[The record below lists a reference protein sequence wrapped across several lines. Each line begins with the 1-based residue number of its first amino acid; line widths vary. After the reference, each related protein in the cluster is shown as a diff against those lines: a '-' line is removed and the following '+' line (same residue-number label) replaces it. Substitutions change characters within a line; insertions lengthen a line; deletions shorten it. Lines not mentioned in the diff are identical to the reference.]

1 MQTQSHAM
9 KPQQTGGLL
18 PLPPLGGAQPLHQ
31 QQHPSFVPSPH
42 FNPHKRRG
50 GGGGRERREGGNHYH
65 NHNHNKRQRGQPY
78 YDNHR
83 RGGGF
88 GGRGRG
94 RDRGRGGRDAA
105 PSGPYFKASF
115 LEDPWAELEG
125 RPKQSVVPL
134 PQRQAER
141 ECIHELAPQREAE
154 EKNEKEETK
163 RVESVE
169 GSATESLN
177 DDSREEKEESKEEA
191 QAAKTETEI
200 VGSEELSNVQQQ

>member
-1 MQTQSHAM
+1 MQTEKQGK

-18 PLPPLGGAQPLHQ
+18 PLPPLGGAQPVHQ
-31 QQHPSFVPSPH
+31 LPPSFVPSPH
-42 FNPHKRRG
+42 FNPNKRRG
-50 GGGGRERREGGNHYH
+50 GGGGGGREGGNRFY
-65 NHNHNKRQRGQPY
+65 HNKRQRGQPY

-141 ECIHELAPQREAE
+141 ECVHKLAPQREEEE
-154 EKNEKEETK
+154 EKKEKEETK
-163 RVESVE
+163 TVESVE
-169 GSATESLN
+169 GSTTESFN
-177 DDSREEKEESKEEA
+177 DDSREVKEEV